1 MGGGGGGGFTGILVN
16 HGKSAPEVCKVN
28 YGVDSVPKIE
38 IFYEG
43 EIFHDIPRYS
53 CKNYLAKKS

>member
-1 MGGGGGGGFTGILVN
+1 M
-16 HGKSAPEVCKVN
+16 CKVN

-53 CKNYLAKKS
+53 CKNYLVKKS